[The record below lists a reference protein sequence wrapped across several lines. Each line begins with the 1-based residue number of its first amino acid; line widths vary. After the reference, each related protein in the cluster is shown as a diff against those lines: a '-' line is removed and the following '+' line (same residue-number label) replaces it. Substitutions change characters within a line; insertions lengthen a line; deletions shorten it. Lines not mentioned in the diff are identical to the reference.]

1 MAYFYKYVDPA
12 TLLVSAQP
20 SGGDNRPNGET
31 SKLVPEDPNLRDQP
45 SYNNQMNEYEPG
57 QQSPSPAPRQP
68 TLPQPS
74 DYESEF

>member
-45 SYNNQMNEYEPG
+45 SYNKQMNEYEPR
-57 QQSPSPAPRQP
+57 QQSPSPAPN
-68 TLPQPS
+68 LPQPS